1 MKKLISTFL
10 LTLLLPIAAHAA
22 DYKEGKHYT
31 VVNDTLTKKPEVRE
45 FFSFYCP
52 HCMRFEPF
60 MKDLAKS
67 LPEGVSFEK
76 NHVDFLRAA
85 SPEVQFEITK
95 AMIVAEQ
102 LPQADSLVAAM
113 FDAIQVQ
120 RKPLASQAELRELFT
135 KQGVDGEKF
144 DKLMKSFG
152 VNSKAKHMKKL
163 QEQYTK
169 KRALTGVPTII
180 VNGKYR
186 VNASELNRE
195 AFLDDYKNIVLY
207 LLTLKS

>member
-1 MKKLISTFL
+1 MKKLFSIFVL
-10 LTLLLPIAAHAA
+10 ALMLPLAACAK
-22 DYKEGKHYT
+22 DYQEGKHYT
-31 VVNDTLTKKPEVRE
+31 VVGETLTAKPEVRE

-52 HCMRFEPF
+52 HCLSFEPF

-67 LPEGVSFEK
+67 LPEGATFEK
-76 NHVDFLRAA
+76 NHVDFMRAA
-85 SPEVQFEITK
+85 SPQVQFEITK
-95 AMIVAEQ
+95 SMIVAQQ
-102 LPQADSLVAAM
+102 LPQEETLIAAI
-113 FDAIQVQ
+113 FDAIQKQ

-135 KQGVDGEKF
+135 KQGVDGEQF

-169 KRALTGVPTII
+169 NGALTGVPTII

-186 VNASELNRE
+186 VNASELDRGD
-195 AFLDDYKNIVLY
+195 FLNDYKNIVLY